1 MAYLVYSCYSRLG
14 RGHRPTAATA
24 LVVAVA
30 SQFPDLVDKP
40 LAWTLSVLPSGR
52 SLAHSLLVLVPLV
65 ALLYSVARVRE
76 EGEARPAGAPR
87 NSDRGGGRPA
97 SEGEE
102 PLVVAF
108 GIGAL
113 VHTFGDA
120 FYSLIALEFRE
131 AGFVLWPAVPPLE
144 YEVEQ
149 SFAAHFALIDASP
162 ELYFEFLLVA
172 VAAVLWRADG
182 YPGLATVLAL
192 PARAWRGVTGAE

>member
-1 MAYLVYSCYSRLG
+1 MAYLVYSCYSRVRL
-14 RGHRPTAATA
+14 GHRPTAATA
-24 LVVAVA
+24 LVVALA

-65 ALLYSVARVRE
+65 VLLYAAARARE
-76 EGEARPAGAPR
+76 EGEA
-87 NSDRGGGRPA
+87 
-97 SEGEE
+97 
-102 PLVVAF
+102 PLAVAF

-120 FYSLIALEFRE
+120 FYSLVALEFRE
-131 AGFVLWPAVPPLE
+131 AGFVLWPAIPPLE

-162 ELYFEFLLVA
+162 ELYFEFLLVG
-172 VAAVLWRADG
+172 VALVLWRADG

-192 PARAWRGVTGAE
+192 PARAWRGVTGAD

>member
-40 LAWTLSVLPSGR
+40 LAWTLSVLPNGR

-65 ALLYSVARVRE
+65 VGLYTAARVR
-76 EGEARPAGAPR
+76 
-87 NSDRGGGRPA
+87 D
-97 SEGEE
+97 EGEE
-102 PLVVAF
+102 PLAVAF

-120 FYSLIALEFRE
+120 LYSLVALEFRE
-131 AGFVLWPAVPPLE
+131 AGFMLWPAVPPLE

-149 SFAAHFALIDASP
+149 SFVAHFALIDASP

-172 VAAVLWRADG
+172 VAVVVWRADG
-182 YPGLATVLAL
+182 YPGLATVLSV

>member
-1 MAYLVYSCYSRLG
+1 MWPWGHLALAYLVYSLYSHVG

-24 LVVAVA
+24 LVVAVG

-65 ALLYSVARVRE
+65 ALLYSVTRVR
-76 EGEARPAGAPR
+76 GE
-87 NSDRGGGRPA
+87 N
-97 SEGEE
+97 EE

-108 GIGAL
+108 GVGAIA
-113 VHTFGDA
+113 HTFADA
-120 FYSLIALEFRE
+120 LYSLVALEFRQ
-131 AGFVLWPAVPPLE
+131 AGFMLWPAVAPLE

-149 SFAAHFALIDASP
+149 SFLAHFALVDLSP

-172 VAAVLWRADG
+172 VALVVWRADG

-192 PARAWRGVTGAE
+192 PGRAWRGVTGAE